1 MDQTF
6 HIYLNSEA
14 SKQTF
19 HLNDSCT
26 FTQLLP
32 ERLTLEPQGKW
43 YCRVTSCNAGFRLS
57 KPHYLL
63 CDLCNESIV
72 RQRKKP
78 ILCLLHHKVSEIIEP
93 AWVPV
98 KSRELSQIKI
108 QLQRVDNPTTL
119 TVLLTVYW
127 NLNNMK
133 LYAIAP
139 NANLVAKHFEQMA
152 KGQLPRSRDQHT
164 GYGFLG
170 SRFRLGSYTQMKGGA
185 ESKQPQTVRGITPTE
200 VGIQQA
206 KSELQ
211 AQTISIKKRLKKK
224 GSKKGITAGSA
235 KGQGQSEEVRGLLL
249 LTTRRRRRRRRR
261 RRLPRKKN

>member
-19 HLNDSCT
+19 PFNDSGT

-63 CDLCNESIV
+63 CDFCNESIV
-72 RQRKKP
+72 GQRKKP

-108 QLQRVDNPTTL
+108 RLQRVDNPTTL
-119 TVLLTVYW
+119 TVYWQKRLVLLTVYW
-127 NLNNMK
+127 NLNKTHVIKHHVAQSGHICNPVGLFCWWKPTCLNALRGPQRMIK
-133 LYAIAP
+133 CLSAVWDSRRMAAILDFQNGRP
-139 NANLVAKHFEQMA
+139 KTDVSQYL
-152 KGQLPRSRDQHT
+152 R
-164 GYGFLG
+164 
-170 SRFRLGSYTQMKGGA
+170 
-185 ESKQPQTVRGITPTE
+185 I
-200 VGIQQA
+200 
-206 KSELQ
+206 
-211 AQTISIKKRLKKK
+211 
-224 GSKKGITAGSA
+224 
-235 KGQGQSEEVRGLLL
+235 
-249 LTTRRRRRRRRR
+249 
-261 RRLPRKKN
+261 